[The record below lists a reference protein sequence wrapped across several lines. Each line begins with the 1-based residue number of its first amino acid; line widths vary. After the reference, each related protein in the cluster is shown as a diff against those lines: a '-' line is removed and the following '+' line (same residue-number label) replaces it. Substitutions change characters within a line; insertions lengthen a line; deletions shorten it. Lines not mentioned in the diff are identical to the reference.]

1 MSVRFVQYLKASG
14 LISVVVSVMLTT
26 DRAVQLRKA
35 SLSILLTFL
44 GTLKFFS
51 PQSAKAPGP
60 MATISASLSKLTVS
74 RLLQPPKALVP
85 MAVTDLGKLNVLR
98 SLRPTKA
105 LSWIWVNAHSPRKLK
120 AFSFVLVLRACDLMV
135 LSVAPAGILTVSRLL
150 HK

>member
-26 DRAVQLRKA
+26 DSAVQLRKA

-44 GTLKFFS
+44 GTLKFFR
-51 PQSAKAPGP
+51 PQSAKAPEP

-74 RLLQPPKALVP
+74 KLWQPPKALVP
-85 MAVTDLGKLNVLR
+85 IAVTDLGKLNVLR

-105 LSWIWVNAHSPRKLK
+105 LS
-120 AFSFVLVLRACDLMV
+120 
-135 LSVAPAGILTVSRLL
+135 
-150 HK
+150 